1 MENIKKENNNEL
13 KKWFDACDF
22 CEDIMAFYS
31 YQDFCKN
38 KERIKRI
45 YQLSN
50 WRIKH
55 MYRYYVFAKDYIS
68 NSKKHIIWDY
78 LNKPNDEID

>member
-1 MENIKKENNNEL
+1 
-13 KKWFDACDF
+13 
-22 CEDIMAFYS
+22 
-31 YQDFCKN
+31 
-38 KERIKRI
+38 
-45 YQLSN
+45 
-50 WRIKH
+50 